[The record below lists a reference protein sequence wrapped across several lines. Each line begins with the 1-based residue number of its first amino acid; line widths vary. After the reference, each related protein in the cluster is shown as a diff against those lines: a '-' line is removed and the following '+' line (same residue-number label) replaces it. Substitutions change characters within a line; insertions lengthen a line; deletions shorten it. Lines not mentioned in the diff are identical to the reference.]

1 MKKQIRLNLI
11 FHTSGRHDAGW
22 KTFEDPTTLIDDI
35 DHQIEFAKLAEDAK
49 FDAIFLPDTPAAL
62 GTSFLRKPRRGLDPA
77 VTLSA
82 IAMHTKHLG
91 LICTAQSLQGHPYL
105 VARSI
110 ASLHH
115 ASKGRA
121 GWNIVTSQDEYMLKA
136 LGLPPED
143 KLDREQ
149 RYAKASEFVEIVTG
163 LWDSL
168 PKEAI
173 VADKENDVY
182 IDPALTHPID
192 YEGDYYKSQGVLQL
206 TGRYEDERPLLF
218 QAGISPESRK
228 FGAKYADALFTS
240 QPNLEK
246 DRAFYQEVKGYAE
259 SYGRNPDHLLVVPG
273 LYAVVAESDAQARKN
288 KAEIDELMDLGF
300 LIRQLSGQVGIPVEE
315 LDPNKPLPVELFD
328 KIPTDDEVIQYR
340 RNDIGGV
347 AQANGFTV
355 KQLVH
360 HNLTRGQRTIFGTPE
375 QIADTIEEWVDTNVG
390 DGFNVNAYIQPLG
403 VERFKDVITE
413 LQNRGRYR
421 RDYDHTTFRE
431 NYGLP
436 SSSIRK

>member
-22 KTFEDPTTLIDDI
+22 KTFDDPTTLVDDI
-35 DHQIEFAKLAEDAK
+35 DHQIRYAKLAEDAK
-49 FDAIFLPDTPAAL
+49 FDGIFLPDTPAAL
-62 GTSFLRKPRRGLDPA
+62 GKSFLRKPRRGLDPV
-77 VTLSA
+77 VTLAA

-91 LICTAQSLQGHPYL
+91 LISTAQSLQGHPYL

-110 ASLHH
+110 ATLQHV
-115 ASKGRA
+115 SKGRA
-121 GWNIVTSQDEYMLKA
+121 GWNIVTSQDDYMLEA
-136 LGLPPED
+136 LGLPPEA
-143 KLDREQ
+143 KLDRDE
-149 RYAKASEFVEIVTG
+149 RYAKAAESVEIVTA

-168 PKEAI
+168 PKNAI
-173 VADKENDVY
+173 TADKENDVY

-192 YEGDYYKSQGVLQL
+192 YKGKYYSSKGVLQL
-206 TGRYEDERPLLF
+206 TGRYEGERPLLF
-218 QAGISPESRK
+218 QAGISPESRR
-228 FGAKYADALFTS
+228 FGSKYADVLFTS

-246 DRAFYQEVKGYAE
+246 DRAFYAEVKGYAE
-259 SYGRNPDHLLVVPG
+259 GHGRNPDHLLVFPG
-273 LYAVVAESDAQARKN
+273 LYAVVAESDAKARQA
-288 KAEIDELMDLGF
+288 KAEIDEMMDLNF
-300 LIRQLSGQVGIPVEE
+300 LLNQLSAQVGIPVEE

-347 AQANGFTV
+347 SQANGFTV

-375 QIADTIEEWVDTNVG
+375 QIADIIEDWTDTNVG
-390 DGFNVNAYIQPLG
+390 DGFNVNAHVQPLG

-421 RDYDHTTFRE
+421 KDYEHATFRE

-436 SSSIRK
+436 SSRID